1 VTRVEFY
8 QGATKLGEDLSAPYT
23 FSWSGV
29 GAGSYTLTAK
39 VTAGSGASATS
50 SPVSVTVQTSGCGV
64 STPSNIYNQ
73 GFSAQSGT
81 FTVIVD
87 ATPRAVG
94 GTLLDTGVGV
104 NSNPPVGETSSFHTA
119 ATVRFNTAN
128 GHIEAR
134 SGASYPATSL
144 TWTAGQT
151 YRLRFVVNVAAH
163 TYAAYVTPP
172 GGSEQTIGTGLAFRS
187 NYTSATS
194 LNNVRGAVD
203 GGSIEICPVSLP
215 GAPSCTPTISPAS
228 ASFSAPGGSG
238 SVTVTAGSG
247 CAWTAASNAGWIS
260 ITAGGSGTG
269 NGTVS
274 YSVAANGGSAR
285 NGTLTIA
292 GQTFTVSQSGAS
304 GGGTVVDVYVDQ
316 TSVTFTSGTPGV
328 QAAIVAG
335 EGVGSSN
342 AIKHTNL
349 DQWGSSKR
357 LHFAT
362 PIDITQVL
370 STDKLR
376 ISLDL
381 SAGGPA
387 NNNIYVHFNDNWQV
401 YVVAMAINSTPGY
414 QTYTLDL
421 GPVRAQLGNA
431 INDIYFK
438 AGNGFPVGGT
448 LWVDEMRFIRP

>member
-1 VTRVEFY
+1 VI
-8 QGATKLGEDLSAPYT
+8 
-23 FSWSGV
+23 
-29 GAGSYTLTAK
+29 
-39 VTAGSGASATS
+39 AGSGASATS

-64 STPSNIYNQ
+64 STPSSIYNQ
-73 GFSAQSGT
+73 GFTAQTGT
-81 FTVIVD
+81 FTVVVD

-104 NSNPPVGETSSFHTA
+104 NSNPPVGETNSFHTA
-119 ATVRFNTAN
+119 ATVRFNSAN

-134 SGASYPATSL
+134 SGANYPATSL
-144 TWTAGQT
+144 TWTAGLT
-151 YRLRFVVNVAAH
+151 YRIRFLVNMASH

-172 GGSEQTIGTGLAFRS
+172 GGSEQTIGTSLAFRS
-187 NYTSATS
+187 NYASATS

-203 GGSIEICPVSLP
+203 GGSIEVCPVSLP
-215 GAPSCTPTISPAS
+215 GAPSCTPTIAPSS
-228 ASFSAPGGSG
+228 ASIPAAGGTG
-238 SVTVTAGSG
+238 SVTVTAGAG
-247 CAWTAASNAGWIS
+247 CAWTAASNAAWIS
-260 ITAGGSGTG
+260 ITAGSSGIG

-274 YSVAANGGSAR
+274 YSVAANGASAR
-285 NGTLTIA
+285 SGTLTIA
-292 GQTFTVSQSGAS
+292 GQTFTANQSAAS
-304 GGGTVVDVYVDQ
+304 GSGTVVDVYVDQ
-316 TSVTFTSGTPGV
+316 TNVTFTSGTPGV

-342 AIKHTNL
+342 AIKHTSL
-349 DQWGSSKR
+349 DQWGSTKR

-362 PIDITQVL
+362 PIDISQVL

-387 NNNIYVHFNDNWQV
+387 DNSIQVLFNDNWQV
-401 YVVAMAINSTPGY
+401 YVTALAINSTPGY
-414 QTYTLDL
+414 QTYTLDIS
-421 GPVRAQLGNA
+421 GIRAQLGSS

-448 LWVDEMRFIRP
+448 LWVDEIRFVRP